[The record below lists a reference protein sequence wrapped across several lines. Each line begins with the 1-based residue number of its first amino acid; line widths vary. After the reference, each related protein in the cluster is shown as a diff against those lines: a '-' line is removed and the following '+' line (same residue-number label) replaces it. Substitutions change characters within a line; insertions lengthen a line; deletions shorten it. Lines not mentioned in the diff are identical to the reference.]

1 MPDGCGRSVMGSDV
15 PDDEPRIVDKIGDR
29 GAAEGRAR
37 LAPAAPAKVER
48 VGGKPAAGEEGEPVV
63 PDGRVGE
70 ITVDEQH
77 RRTRDS
83 FRPCMQHSDSLEL
96 QSLDH
101 RPRRDNF
108 LAGGNTPSD
117 MTLPPLEPT
126 MQPYSRH
133 ILVSVGGF
141 CSPDR
146 RGAELYRLL
155 PSLLQREGLLFGP
168 NRVKR
173 GETPCL
179 GVCTGG
185 PIVVVYPEGVWY
197 GGVTPALLERIVVE
211 HLGRGRVVR
220 EAVFH
225 RLTPP

>member
-1 MPDGCGRSVMGSDV
+1 
-15 PDDEPRIVDKIGDR
+15 
-29 GAAEGRAR
+29 
-37 LAPAAPAKVER
+37 
-48 VGGKPAAGEEGEPVV
+48 
-63 PDGRVGE
+63 
-70 ITVDEQH
+70 
-77 RRTRDS
+77 
-83 FRPCMQHSDSLEL
+83 
-96 QSLDH
+96 
-101 RPRRDNF
+101 
-108 LAGGNTPSD
+108 

-133 ILVSVGGF
+133 ILVCVGGF